1 MTELDVYLWLKL
13 DNVRLGL
20 ETLGLLII
28 VGAIFYVVV
37 SESFKPRAFWLF
49 LVAILFIAL
58 GLMIPSTAEYAVIK
72 VLPKISNSEIVSEI
86 PQNVKEMYQM
96 TRDYFKNKLSY
107 C

>member
-1 MTELDVYLWLKL
+1 MTELNVYLWLKL
-13 DNVRLGL
+13 DIVRCGLEALGL
-20 ETLGLLII
+20 FII
-28 VGAIFYVVV
+28 VGAILYVAV
-37 SESFKPRAFWLF
+37 SNSFKSGVFWLF